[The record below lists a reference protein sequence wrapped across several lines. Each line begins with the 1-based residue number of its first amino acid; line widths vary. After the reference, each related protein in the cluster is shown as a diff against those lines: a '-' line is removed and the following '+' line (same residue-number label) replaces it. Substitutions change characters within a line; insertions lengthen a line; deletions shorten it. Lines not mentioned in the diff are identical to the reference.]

1 MAEQKWRYEKLD
13 ENGKIKHTPRD
24 DMDGKITG
32 KIVYGLKAWFD
43 ENPSERI
50 RLGWIKH
57 LYTEY
62 KDIEYNR
69 QTQYYMTSIRVIDEY
84 TVEDVYHIRDKTE
97 EMMMNEELGGVVYES
112 GGITFYGGDFDEF

>member
-13 ENGKIKHTPRD
+13 ENGKIKHAPRD

-57 LYTEY
+57 LYTDY

-69 QTQYYMTSIRVIDEY
+69 QTQYYMTAIRVIDEY